1 MSKVFQRGTVK
12 PEMNMTPLID
22 VTFLLIVFFMLVSN
36 IVANESVPMVV
47 PELADPETRELGEVD
62 KVVVNIAP
70 ATFSGDARL
79 QSPLDHPGI
88 ARFVQVGAGSRYEM
102 SNLAG
107 LTEALKTEVEARPE
121 VEVLLRADAALF
133 YDQVQPVMDAI
144 TAAGVG
150 VVNLVAL
157 MPDS

>member
-36 IVANESVPMVV
+36 IVASESVPMVV
-47 PELADPETRELGEVD
+47 PNLTEPRTRDLGEVE
-62 KVVVNIAP
+62 KVVVSIAP
-70 ATFSGDARL
+70 ASFTGEARL
-79 QSPLDHPGI
+79 ENPLDHPGQAQFVQLGSG
-88 ARFVQVGAGSRYEM
+88 ARF
-102 SNLAG
+102 G
-107 LTEALKTEVEARPE
+107 LDELDRLTAALEAEVKKNPE
-121 VEVLLRADAALF
+121 VEVLLRGDAAL
-133 YDQVQPVMDAI
+133 YYGQVQPVMDAI

-157 MPDS
+157 MPEE

>member
-47 PELADPETRELGEVD
+47 PELSDPKTRELGEVD

-70 ATFSGDARL
+70 ASFSGDARL
-79 QSPLDHPGI
+79 DSPLDHPGS
-88 ARFVQVGAGSRYEM
+88 AQFVQLGAGTRYDM
-102 SNLAG
+102 GRLAG
-107 LTEALKTEVEARPE
+107 LTEALKQEVEARPD
-121 VEVLLRADAALF
+121 VEVLLRADAAL
-133 YDQVQPVMDAI
+133 YYSQVQPVMDAI
-144 TAAGVG
+144 TDAGVG

>member
-47 PELADPETRELGEVD
+47 PKLDDPRTRQLGEVE

-70 ATFSGDARL
+70 ATYTGDARL
-79 QSPLDHPGI
+79 TSPLDHPGQ
-88 ARFVQVGAGSRYEM
+88 ARFVQVGAGDRFDM
-102 SNLAG
+102 GNLAG
-107 LTEALKTEVEARPE
+107 LTEALRQEVQARPD
-121 VEVLLRADAALF
+121 VQVLLRADAALY

-157 MPDS
+157 MPED

>member
-36 IVANESVPMVV
+36 IVASESVPMVV
-47 PELADPETRELGEVD
+47 PDLADPKTRELGEVE

-79 QSPLDHPGI
+79 QSPLDHPGM
-88 ARFVQVGAGSRYEM
+88 AQFVQVGAGDRFSM
-102 SNLAG
+102 GNLPG
-107 LTEALKTEVEARPE
+107 LTEALKREVEARPE
-121 VEVLLRADAALF
+121 VEVLLRADAAL
-133 YDQVQPVMDAI
+133 YYNQVQPVMDAI
-144 TAAGVG
+144 TDAGVG

-157 MPDS
+157 MPDP

>member
-1 MSKVFQRGTVK
+1 MSKVFERGTVK

-47 PELADPETRELGEVD
+47 PRVDDPKTRELGEVE

-70 ATFSGDARL
+70 ATFSGDTRL
-79 QSPLDHPGI
+79 VSPLDHPGT
-88 ARFVQVGAGSRYEM
+88 ARFVQVGVGDRFEM
-102 SNLAG
+102 NNLAG
-107 LTEALKTEVEARPE
+107 LTATLEREVAARPG
-121 VEVLLRADAALF
+121 VEVLLRADAALY